1 MTAYTPSSHKT
12 LTNRLFIALATTAML
27 LSSCTATQTAKTSQ
41 EDLLM
46 RQQADTFLR
55 RMPADLQ
62 RRQTAAIWRA
72 MAGDSRGLDSV
83 RLSRNTEWP
92 LPEGVSAR
100 MLTPTLRLYEPAEA
114 AGRELPT
121 LIYLHGGGWTFGSV
135 NSCSRFCGAMA
146 ASGTARV
153 VAVDYRLAPE
163 NPFPA
168 GLEDCKAAVRYVIDH
183 AEELKTDTA
192 AVAIGGD
199 SSGGNLAVAT
209 ALSTECRGKVAMLVL
224 FYPVTLAIADGS
236 ASWREFGRGYGLDS
250 DIMEAFDSA
259 YVGKADAKDTRISV
273 GLLPADTLRALLPQT
288 LLLAAGRDILRDQ
301 GKDFATRAGRKARRE
316 ELSEA
321 VHLFITVPGQDEAF
335 NKAVRLAAD
344 FLRQ

>member
-1 MTAYTPSSHKT
+1 MI
-12 LTNRLFIALATTAML
+12 NRLFITLATTAL
-27 LSSCTATQTAKTSQ
+27 LIASCTAKTSQ
-41 EDLLM
+41 EDELM
-46 RQQADTFLR
+46 RQQADAFLR

-62 RRQTAAIWRA
+62 RRQTEAIWRA

-83 RLSRNTEWP
+83 RRSRDTEWP

-100 MLTPTLRLYEPAEA
+100 MLSPTLRLYEPAEA

-121 LIYLHGGGWTFGSV
+121 LIYLHGGGWTFGSI
-135 NSCSRFCGAMA
+135 NSCSRFCGALA
-146 ASGTARV
+146 ARGAARV

-192 AVAIGGD
+192 AVAMGGD

-209 ALSTECRGKVAMLVL
+209 ALSAECRGRVAKLVL
-224 FYPVTLAIADGS
+224 FYPVTQAVADSS
-236 ASWREFGRGYGLDS
+236 ASWSEFGRGFGLDS

-259 YVGKADAKDTRISV
+259 YVGMADAKDTRISV
-273 GLLPADTLRALLPQT
+273 GLLPADTLRAWLPQT
-288 LLLAAGRDILRDQ
+288 LLVAAGRDILRDQ
-301 GKDFATRAGRKARRE
+301 GKDFAARAGRKARRE
-316 ELSEA
+316 ELPEA
-321 VHLFITVPGQDEAF
+321 AHLFITVPGQDEAF
-335 NKAVRLAAD
+335 NTAVRLAAD